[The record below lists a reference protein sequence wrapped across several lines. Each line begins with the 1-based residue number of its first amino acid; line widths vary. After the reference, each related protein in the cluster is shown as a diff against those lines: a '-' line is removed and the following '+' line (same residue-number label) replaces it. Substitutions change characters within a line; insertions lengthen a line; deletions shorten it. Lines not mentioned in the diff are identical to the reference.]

1 MTDFIV
7 DFKITNYS
15 SPIYNDI
22 NIEKGIIN
30 FRNSINTDFTGL
42 CTHGK
47 TGLDHFFIRSISE
60 DSANHSARIVITF
73 KI

>member
-15 SPIYNDI
+15 SPIYKDI

-30 FRNSINTDFTGL
+30 FFNSINTDFTGL

-47 TGLDHFFIRSISE
+47 R
-60 DSANHSARIVITF
+60 A
-73 KI
+73 